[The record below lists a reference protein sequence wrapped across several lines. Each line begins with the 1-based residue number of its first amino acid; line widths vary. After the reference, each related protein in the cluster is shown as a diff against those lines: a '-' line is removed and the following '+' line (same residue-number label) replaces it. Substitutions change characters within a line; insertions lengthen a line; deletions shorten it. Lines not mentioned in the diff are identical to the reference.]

1 MKDPIRWVLLALLML
16 AIYGNYRE
24 GQDLANVCELT

>member
-24 GQDLANVCELT
+24 GQRLGECL